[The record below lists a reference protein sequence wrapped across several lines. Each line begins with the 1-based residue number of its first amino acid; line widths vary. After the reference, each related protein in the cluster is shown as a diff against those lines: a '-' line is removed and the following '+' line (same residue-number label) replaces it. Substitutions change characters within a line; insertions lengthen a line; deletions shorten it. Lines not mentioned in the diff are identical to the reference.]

1 MGKKVKNKSVKKS
14 FWSDGISDREFIMM
28 VSVATFFFFAAL
40 GMAMSL
46 WITVNETY
54 MEILKMT
61 VHPLTIIIGSVF
73 AIEGV
78 EKFTDRKT
86 KNEIGSLVEKKVDTS
101 AEAVEV
107 TDSVIRDIQ
116 GHKPEEEDIV

>member
-1 MGKKVKNKSVKKS
+1 MSKKVKEKSESYWKNG
-14 FWSDGISDREFIMM
+14 FTDREAIMTI
-28 VSVATFFFFAAL
+28 SVAVFFFFASL
-40 GMAMSL
+40 GMALSAMNIEFSDS
-46 WITVNETY
+46 Y

-61 VHPLTIIIGSVF
+61 VTPLMVIIGSVYG
-73 AIEGV
+73 IEGV

-86 KNEIGSLVEKKVDTS
+86 KNEIGSLVDKKIDMS

-116 GHKPEEEDIV
+116 GHEPEEEDIV